1 MAKATVKIKTKSIAN
16 PNNGFIII
24 AIMLPNNERESAM
37 IIEAVSRESLIN
49 SGNSSLRKKSFMKIL
64 SIRFHNISVSIIP
77 YSEQGLKTADAKRES
92 LVIGDSPH

>member
-1 MAKATVKIKTKSIAN
+1 MAKATVKIKTKSIAK

-64 SIRFHNISVSIIP
+64 PNRYSISVLIIP
-77 YSEQGLKTADAKRES
+77 YSKQGLKTVDAKRES

>member
-1 MAKATVKIKTKSIAN
+1 MAKAPVKIKTKSIAK

-49 SGNSSLRKKSFMKIL
+49 SENSSVRKESFVEVPPIG
-64 SIRFHNISVSIIP
+64 FHDISVAIRP
-77 YSEQGLKTADAKRES
+77 YSEQGLNDADADRET
-92 LVIGDSPH
+92 LVIGDAPH